1 MLKRK
6 IIQPDLFGVNSTVGS
21 ITGSTSF
28 WVQNMFS
35 SHRGTTILPVTAS
48 ASFGPVYWVAS
59 SATGAYYVKLANYGS
74 SMQAVTVRWTGET
87 FSNAATLTLL
97 SGPEL
102 TANYPGIVSI
112 TPKTSSLSGNSSAG
126 YTFSMPAWSVA
137 VLAVTL

>member
-1 MLKRK
+1 
-6 IIQPDLFGVNSTVGS
+6 
-21 ITGSTSF
+21 
-28 WVQNMFS
+28 MFS

-48 ASFGPVYWVAS
+48 ARFGPVYWVAS
-59 SATGAYYVKLANYGS
+59 SATGAYYVKLANYGTS
-74 SMQAVTVRWTGET
+74 TQSITIKWTGTT

-112 TPKTSSLSGNSSAG
+112 TPKTSSVSGDSTAG

-137 VLAVTL
+137 VLAVTVEESTS